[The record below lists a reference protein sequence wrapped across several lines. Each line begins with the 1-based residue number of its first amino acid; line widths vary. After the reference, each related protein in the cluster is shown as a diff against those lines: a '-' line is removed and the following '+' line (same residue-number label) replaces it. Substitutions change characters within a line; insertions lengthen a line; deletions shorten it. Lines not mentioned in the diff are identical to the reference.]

1 MSDKQSV
8 LEAIRRL
15 PDEVTLREICD
26 EIEFLAAV
34 RQGEEQAVQGRLIP
48 LEQIEKNGE
57 LTKFKFSRLGA

>member
-15 PDEVTLREICD
+15 PDEVTLREIRD

-34 RQGEEQAVQGRLIP
+34 REGELQADQGRLIP
-48 LEQIEKNGE
+48 LEQVEKN
-57 LTKFKFSRLGA
+57 LQSWLS

>member
-15 PDEVTLREICD
+15 PDEVSFREIRD

-34 RQGEEQAVQGRLIP
+34 REGEQQADQGRLIP
-48 LEQIEKNGE
+48 LEQMEKN
-57 LTKFKFSRLGA
+57 LQSWLSKSA